1 MLAASS
7 VAAFAV
13 TGTDAATGEE
23 WSKFLRAHAASDI
36 VENVQEATL
45 ASPCFNSGS
54 TSVYFVQGNSCGQ
67 FAFCKNALSYLPNAK
82 GHNYKIGTCA
92 SQDAIFREVT
102 DLRILEPWEIVEV
115 STYTKASSDLLDTR
129 GSLADSMLLAAP
141 LVYFVQVILAGSCLL
156 QNTLS
161 HSKGP

>member
-23 WSKFLRAHAASDI
+23 WSKFLGAHAASDI

-92 SQDAIFREVT
+92 SQGYTNFQGSKVT
-102 DLRILEPWEIVEV
+102 DLRDLGALGNRIEV
-115 STYTKASSDLLDTR
+115 STYRKPALRATR
-129 GSLADSMLLAAP
+129 S
-141 LVYFVQVILAGSCLL
+141 
-156 QNTLS
+156 
-161 HSKGP
+161 